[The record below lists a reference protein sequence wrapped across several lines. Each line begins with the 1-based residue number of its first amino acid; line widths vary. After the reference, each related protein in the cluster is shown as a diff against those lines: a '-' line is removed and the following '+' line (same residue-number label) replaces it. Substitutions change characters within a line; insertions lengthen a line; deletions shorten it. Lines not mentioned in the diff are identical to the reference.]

1 MQSRVK
7 MLEKMEP
14 IVVPRQASAAGKL
27 RIPEF
32 HHCGTTSLAVRD
44 AGFTYDGSRWIFRHV
59 SFDVMTGEHVAIVG
73 FNGLGKT
80 TMSRLFAGVRA
91 PSEGEV
97 VLGHKV
103 VPGYMSQ
110 EFAETIPPDRSLLN
124 VVRRED
130 ETMTEA
136 QARQLL
142 GAFGFSGDDAFK
154 TAGVLSGGE
163 KIRLAFARIY
173 AAKPNFLV
181 LDEPTTHLD
190 VNGRRALE
198 EALVGWPGA
207 IVVVSHD
214 IEFVRH
220 VAQNI
225 VEVTEAGV
233 RKIVG
238 GYDDYRERLAREAAA
253 ASEAR
258 AAEPAAANP
267 NSKKEQ
273 RKARAAERERNAPLI
288 RSLKRR
294 VEAAEERIAKL
305 EAEQKALAESLAAPA
320 PETDPAAAS
329 RRLAEIDKE
338 LATLTTLW
346 EQAAS
351 ELAFHEAE

>member
-1 MQSRVK
+1 MNPASR
-7 MLEKMEP
+7 
-14 IVVPRQASAAGKL
+14 
-27 RIPEF
+27 
-32 HHCGTTSLAVRD
+32 TTSLAVRD

-173 AAKPNFLV
+173 AAKPNFLI

-238 GYDDYRERLAREAAA
+238 SYDDYRARVEREQAAA
-253 ASEAR
+253 ASAARGAEAAR
-258 AAEPAAANP
+258 REANP
-267 NSKKEQ
+267 NSREAQ
-273 RKARAAERERNAPLI
+273 RKARAAERERTAPLI
-288 RSLKRR
+288 RSLRRR

-320 PETDPAAAS
+320 APGADPAAAA

-338 LATLTTLW
+338 LATLNALW